1 MVATSITKSVG
12 VGGVNI
18 ASDVS
23 TIQTLLNLIP
33 QMLGGPMPLL
43 KVDGFAG
50 PKTKGAI
57 PGFQRTNF
65 GPSGA
70 DGWVDPGHQTLQ
82 KIIELLNRGSN
93 PPDQTRFQ
101 GFTPDQ
107 VKVLETAI
115 LDARAICDNAIT
127 LVGMAPFMK
136 EPSSVNEP
144 RNVITSL
151 RHNFDIDVKREDPGV
166 AFNAV
171 QLMILQKRLAQL
183 KLGLAQDVTFIFEPL
198 PGFPEAWVV
207 GVDDPTVHIK
217 PFFFDDTFKTPLSR
231 AATIL
236 HERAHTILRAPGHP
250 GIGGGLATL
259 VMEPHEDKR
268 PMFSNRDSFFEDA
281 INNPYNYE
289 WLCASID
296 SRYRPMGSLDQR
308 VATCGCGQGGLVLA

>member
-1 MVATSITKSVG
+1 MVGTTITKSVG
-12 VGGVNI
+12 VGGANI

-33 QMLGGPMPLL
+33 QMLGGPLPLL
-43 KVDGFAG
+43 KVDGFVG
-50 PKTKGAI
+50 PKTTGAI
-57 PGFQRTNF
+57 TGFQRKNF
-65 GPSGA
+65 GPAGT
-70 DGWVDPGHQTLQ
+70 DGRIDPGQQTLQ

-93 PPDQTRFQ
+93 PPDAGKFQ
-101 GFTPDQ
+101 GFTAEQ
-107 VKVLETAI
+107 VKVLESAI

-127 LVGMAPFMK
+127 LVGLAPFLK
-136 EPSSVNEP
+136 EPASVNEP
-144 RNVITSL
+144 RNVVTSL
-151 RHNFDIDVKREDPGV
+151 RHNFDIDVKREDPAA

-171 QLMILQKRLAQL
+171 QLMILQKRLTQL
-183 KLGLAQDVTFIFEPL
+183 KLGLAQDVPYVFEPL

-217 PFFFDDTFKTPLSR
+217 PFFFDDSFKTPLSR

-236 HERAHTILRAPGHP
+236 HERAHTILKAPGHP

-268 PMFSNRDSFFEDA
+268 PMFSRRDNFFEDA
-281 INNPYNYE
+281 INNPYNFE

-296 SRYRPMGSLDQR
+296 PRYRPLGSPDQR